1 MTAPKIALISNPL
14 SERNRAGMAD
24 IEACLA
30 GRRGIEHIRF
40 EPGMDLRAVLAGL
53 AARECGLLILNSGDG
68 LVHGV
73 LGALFLG
80 AAFERPPPLAL
91 LPRGM
96 TNMTAA
102 DVGLGGRDAGT
113 LARLLDIAARD
124 DVERHL
130 VRRRVLKVDY
140 DPALPG
146 ERGMFFGAAG
156 IYDGIHLCTGN
167 IHTRGLTGS
176 WASTATLFTVLG
188 RALLRGVEAI
198 GIGGAEIG
206 VTVDGEFEGSR
217 PRAMVLATTLDRMVL
232 SSRPF
237 WNNGGGP
244 IHFTVVDHPAVGLV
258 RHSRQLLYGGRTRDL
273 PDPPFRSTAAGRLEL
288 RFDTPF
294 TIDGEFFRAAPGAP
308 VVITAA
314 EQVQYVKLR
323 R

>member
-1 MTAPKIALISNPL
+1 MTAPPIAMISNPL
-14 SERNRAGMAD
+14 SERNRSGMAD
-24 IEACLA
+24 IEAVLR
-30 GRRGIEHIRF
+30 GRRGISHIRF
-40 EPGMDLRAVLAGL
+40 EPGMDLQAVLAGL

-113 LARLLDIAARD
+113 LVRLLDIAAAGE
-124 DVERHL
+124 VEDHL

-140 DPALPG
+140 DPARPG
-146 ERGMFFGAAG
+146 ERGMCFGAAG
-156 IYDGIHLCTGN
+156 IYDGIHLCTRN

-176 WASTATLFTVLG
+176 WASTATLLTVLG
-188 RALLRGVEAI
+188 RALIRGVESV
-198 GIGGAEIG
+198 GIGGAEVG
-206 VTVDGEFEGSR
+206 VTVDGLAEGRR
-217 PRAMVLATTLDRMVL
+217 PRALVLATTLDRLVL

-258 RHSRQLLYGGRTRDL
+258 RYSRQLLYGGKTREL
-273 PDPPFRSTAAGRLEL
+273 PDPPFRSSAAGRVEL
-288 RFDTPF
+288 DLDTPF
-294 TIDGEFFRAAPGAP
+294 TIDGEFFQAAPGVP
-308 VVITAA
+308 IVITAA
-314 EQVQYVKLR
+314 EEVRYVKLR